1 MATLIYYTLS
11 IASKEGLGNVYETH
25 NFETPAGAQN
35 FLEIGEK
42 NGRWQLDGI
51 RDIIIRRMRE
61 KNLNTNRLSKM
72 VSAKVSRTHV
82 YEYLRGE
89 SRISDDKLAAL
100 LDALGLEIR
109 PTKKRKEN

>member
-1 MATLIYYTLS
+1 
-11 IASKEGLGNVYETH
+11 
-25 NFETPAGAQN
+25 
-35 FLEIGEK
+35 
-42 NGRWQLDGI
+42 
-51 RDIIIRRMRE
+51 
-61 KNLNTNRLSKM
+61 M

>member
-1 MATLIYYTLS
+1 MT
-11 IASKEGLGNVYETH
+11 YE
-25 NFETPAGAQN
+25 
-35 FLEIGEK
+35 
-42 NGRWQLDGI
+42 I

-72 VSAKVSRTHV
+72 VSGRVSRTHV